1 MKKDIFEDYVD
12 RVTYRFGIS
21 REQLFTKDKSRHIAD
36 ARHVLYYL
44 CSERPMSMSYIKQYM
59 GENGYDI
66 APSNILH
73 GVRKVESSI
82 NQDPDYITLINELK

>member
-1 MKKDIFEDYVD
+1 MKKDIFEQYVD
-12 RVTYRFGIS
+12 NVTDRFGIT
-21 REQLFTKDKSRHIAD
+21 REQIFTKDKSRKISD

-44 CSERPMSMSYIKQYM
+44 CKNRPMSMSYIKQYM

-73 GVRKVESSI
+73 GVRKVEDNI
-82 NQDPDYITLINELK
+82 KQDPDYTILINQLK

>member
-1 MKKDIFEDYVD
+1 MKKDIFEQYVD
-12 RVTYRFGIS
+12 NVTDRFGIT
-21 REQLFTKDKSRHIAD
+21 REQLFTKDKSRKISD

-44 CSERPMSMSYIKQYM
+44 CRNRPMSMSYIKQYM

-73 GVRKVESSI
+73 GVRKVEDNI
-82 NQDPDYITLINELK
+82 KQDPDYTILINQLK

>member
-1 MKKDIFEDYVD
+1 MKKDIFEQYVD
-12 RVTYRFGIS
+12 NVTDRFGIT
-21 REQLFTKDKSRHIAD
+21 REQLFTKDKSRKISD

-44 CSERPMSMSYIKQYM
+44 CKNRPMSMSYIKQYM

-73 GVRKVESSI
+73 GVRKVEDNI
-82 NQDPDYITLINELK
+82 KQDPDYTILINQLK

>member
-1 MKKDIFEDYVD
+1 MKKDIFEQYVD
-12 RVTYRFGIS
+12 NVTDRFGIT
-21 REQLFTKDKSRHIAD
+21 REQLFTKDKSRKISD

-44 CSERPMSMSYIKQYM
+44 CKNRPMSMSYIKQYM

-73 GVRKVESSI
+73 GVRKVEDNI
-82 NQDPDYITLINELK
+82 NQDPDYTILINQLK